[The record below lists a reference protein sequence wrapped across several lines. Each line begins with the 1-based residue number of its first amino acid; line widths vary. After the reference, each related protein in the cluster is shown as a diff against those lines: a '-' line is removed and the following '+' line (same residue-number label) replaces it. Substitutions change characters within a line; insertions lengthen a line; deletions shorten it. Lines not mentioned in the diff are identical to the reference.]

1 MNSNLKLY
9 DSQFFTYGC
18 FVNDINSCSL
28 FSFMLTFIQTQ
39 ILCNF
44 MDLYIYISSSLCYC
58 IHNKQYPQ
66 SCLSLSWGWGL
77 QALTAS
83 VDLLVEGQSSM
94 NKKLDSLSNRVDAI
108 EQSTKSNAGE
118 ISKIKDDYNK
128 FVEVTNEISGPS

>member
-77 QALTAS
+77 GIGGSVLKWFTSYLSECYQSIKIAS
-83 VDLLVEGQSSM
+83 TVSDLCKLRFGVPQVSVLVPFIIFS
-94 NKKLDSLSNRVDAI
+94 V
-108 EQSTKSNAGE
+108 
-118 ISKIKDDYNK
+118 YN
-128 FVEVTNEISGPS
+128 PP